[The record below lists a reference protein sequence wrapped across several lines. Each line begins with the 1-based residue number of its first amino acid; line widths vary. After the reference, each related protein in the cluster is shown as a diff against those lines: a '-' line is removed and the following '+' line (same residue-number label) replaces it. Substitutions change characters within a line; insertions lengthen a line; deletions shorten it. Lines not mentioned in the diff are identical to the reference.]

1 MQHKR
6 SANDGISLAAIVA
19 KETKKGTWSGTGG
32 GVGLGFGGPGVFLGG
47 MSGSKSEQTKRASDF
62 EAPAETAFN
71 WNYVLAP
78 FYVMVTIAVLIKLAG
93 GAVEIFHDTGV
104 SLSPGP
110 GDAPNPLSKVS
121 DLTSTWLS
129 ALVYIVPILL
139 VIGVGIYFF
148 FFAGKRTK
156 QEEERYLTEKQLDN
170 AKELIYYRLRYIE
183 QDHIVFDPVSGDEV
197 PATKKHIHQLL
208 HRLALDRVKR
218 DNSR

>member
-6 SANDGISLAAIVA
+6 SANDGVSLAAIVA

-62 EAPAETAFN
+62 DAPAEAAFN

-78 FYVMVTIAVLIKLAG
+78 FYVMVAIAILIKFFG
-93 GAVEIFHDTGV
+93 GAVELFRDTGF
-104 SLSPGP
+104 SPGP
-110 GDAPNPLSKVS
+110 GDVRNPLSNAS
-121 DLTSTWLS
+121 DFFSSCLS
-129 ALVYIVPILL
+129 GLVYIVPIILF
-139 VIGVGIYFF
+139 IGIGIFFF
-148 FFAGKRTK
+148 FFAGKRTQ
-156 QEEERYLTEKQLDN
+156 QEETRYLTEKQLDN
-170 AKELIYYRLRYIE
+170 AKELIYYRLRYVE